1 MEACDKW
8 LDQVRNE
15 DYGEADFSSLITRT
29 QKEVA
34 RALHTILRGSVEDS
48 KPSPRMPTA
57 DTARGKAAR
66 EPGGK
71 KIGPAEDNEKPY
83 TSGAVQL
90 SIDESGGHTVDLQ
103 QRLVVDG
110 PPWNENAR
118 YDNAPRH
125 ELRCCAIL

>member
-103 QRLVVDG
+103 QWSFGTYSCAFQRL
-110 PPWNENAR
+110 NAQQIR
-118 YDNAPRH
+118 DHQTQNDP
-125 ELRCCAIL
+125 